1 MEGATYPLRKRG
13 VGIEYYTGGVFFM
26 PQGNWYNT
34 NEQQTGEVKITK
46 FDEVNGI
53 LSGTFWF
60 NVKRPDGTIVEIRE
74 GRFDVKYAS

>member
-1 MEGATYPLRKRG
+1 
-13 VGIEYYTGGVFFM
+13 M